1 LLGLSDW
8 GASWQVTTNDAATL
22 VDGGMMDLDIAT
34 VSEQEG
40 RFLVAFSDAA
50 NKGAMTAVEG
60 QVSGVRS
67 VPAVRSGGWELKC
80 YCLKVPFVWCTA
92 LSRNPRINILSAV
105 SLSTHALD
113 LQLTST
119 GEMRRASAS
128 YLLNAGSSD
137 METSYT
143 WAALAPGT
151 TTPLATR
158 TAILTSI
165 TNKDCSVKAT

>member
-1 LLGLSDW
+1 
-8 GASWQVTTNDAATL
+8 
-22 VDGGMMDLDIAT
+22 M
-34 VSEQEG
+34 
-40 RFLVAFSDAA
+40 
-50 NKGAMTAVEG
+50 K
-60 QVSGVRS
+60 
-67 VPAVRSGGWELKC
+67 
-80 YCLKVPFVWCTA
+80 
-92 LSRNPRINILSAV
+92 
-105 SLSTHALD
+105 
-113 LQLTST
+113 LTST

-151 TTPLATR
+151 TTSLATR